1 MHYNISVIK
10 LATKRTNQNF
20 LKEHIH
26 TERAKSKH
34 HLTVFAGRKSKEK
47 KRKGRKTTGALKR
60 KAERS

>member
-26 TERAKSKH
+26 TERAKANIILQCLQDEK
-34 HLTVFAGRKSKEK
+34 AK
-47 KRKGRKTTGALKR
+47 KRR
-60 KAERS
+60 ERGEKQQEH